1 MEKKPI
7 VRPFVH
13 MQKGIRHVP
22 KPVKKPIPDVRTT
35 PKPVHRTTLRA
46 KPNATPAHRTTLRAT
61 PAHRTT
67 LRATPNPT
75 PKPMHRTGPT
85 PRPRKTMKRIPS
97 PNPWANLNMKSA
109 NMLYDP
115 ANPSPKVNVDS
126 RILFQKM
133 TELQDMLKVL
143 KQSRKRNVSMNASAK
158 AYLNRASY
166 DDPLLDGSL
175 KLTGIKGTP
184 LM

>member
-61 PAHRTT
+61 PKPIHITG
-67 LRATPNPT
+67 PT
-75 PKPMHRTGPT
+75 PRPT

>member
-1 MEKKPI
+1 MRNP
-7 VRPFVH
+7 
-13 MQKGIRHVP
+13 IRHVP
-22 KPVKKPIPDVRTT
+22 KPKIVDKPIPSI
-35 PKPVHRTTLRA
+35 RTTLRA
-46 KPNATPAHRTTLRAT
+46 KPNAT

-85 PRPRKTMKRIPS
+85 PRPTPKPRKTMKRFPS
-97 PNPWANLNMKSA
+97 PNPWANLNMNSTNLLYDPANMNMKSA

-115 ANPSPKVNVDS
+115 ANPSPKVMSLPKVKLDS
-126 RILFQKM
+126 SKLFQKM
-133 TELQDMLKVL
+133 KELQDMLKVL

-175 KLTGIKGTP
+175 KLTGIKGTA

>member
-1 MEKKPI
+1 MVKPPI
-7 VRPFVH
+7 VH
-13 MQKGIRHVP
+13 MRKPIRHVP
-22 KPVKKPIPDVRTT
+22 KPKIPEPIKKPIPAV
-35 PKPVHRTTLRA
+35 RTTLR
-46 KPNATPAHRTTLRAT
+46 PTLK
-61 PAHRTT
+61 
-67 LRATPNPT
+67 PT

-85 PRPRKTMKRIPS
+85 PRPTPRSRKTMKRFPS

-115 ANPSPKVNVDS
+115 ANPSPKVNLDS
-126 RILFQKM
+126 SKLFQKM
-133 TELQDMLKVL
+133 KELQDMLKAM

-158 AYLNRASY
+158 AYLNRSSY
-166 DDPLLDGSL
+166 NDPLLYNRDGSL